1 MLTVLLNQECLRWR
15 VWMILYWLIRSSFSI
30 SIQRSWLQ
38 YQMDRQSDIGE
49 WGLTIVFEIDIPS
62 LTRKGIQMRK
72 NSFSNVKELTSS
84 SMIDEL
90 IMIEMLIL
98 WIDLFDRRANIYRVY
113 SILTNG
119 VNILMNC
126 VLFKWIRFISSYHSW
141 IMNDSCYFIHCT

>member
-1 MLTVLLNQECLRWR
+1 
-15 VWMILYWLIRSSFSI
+15 MIRPSFSI
-30 SIQRSWLQ
+30 YIPRIWIQLLL
-38 YQMDRQSDIGE
+38 DRQSDIGE

-119 VNILMNC
+119 VNILMKWLFLFLSVTVYQQHDTYG
-126 VLFKWIRFISSYHSW
+126 VLQHRIVNYCDK
-141 IMNDSCYFIHCT
+141 D

>member
-1 MLTVLLNQECLRWR
+1 M
-15 VWMILYWLIRSSFSI
+15 
-30 SIQRSWLQ
+30 
-38 YQMDRQSDIGE
+38 
-49 WGLTIVFEIDIPS
+49 TIVFEIDIPS

-119 VNILMNC
+119 VNILM
-126 VLFKWIRFISSYHSW
+126 K
-141 IMNDSCYFIHCT
+141 